1 VTIGFGIRNVENTAD
16 ACREMARVLKPGGTI
31 AILEFAIPPTPIVRA
46 AYLAYFNHVL
56 PRIGESDPASGY
68 MMEALMAAIAQGD
81 PEAKARMQAFL
92 DKRGPKVVRS

>member
-1 VTIGFGIRNVENTAD
+1 MMMTGRTYSAEEGLALGLSHYLVENGAGLAKALQLAGRIAENTA
-16 ACREMARVLKPGGTI
+16 LTN
-31 AILEFAIPPTPIVRA
+31 FAVM
-46 AYLAYFNHVL
+46 HVL